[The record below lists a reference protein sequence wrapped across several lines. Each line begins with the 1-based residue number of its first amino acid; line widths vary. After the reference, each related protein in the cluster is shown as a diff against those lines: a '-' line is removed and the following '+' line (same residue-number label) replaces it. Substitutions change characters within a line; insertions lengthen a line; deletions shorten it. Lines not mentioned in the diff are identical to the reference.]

1 MKTMTSWIRQCLVG
15 LSILLAMTVILGV
28 AYPAVVWGVSRIGS
42 TSADGSAVTDSNG
55 CVVGSSLIG
64 IDPQVPAGEPDKY
77 LHARVLGSDEDPMAP
92 GDPSAS
98 AASNQG
104 PSSEKLAGWINARRQ
119 IIAAREGVSP
129 VQVPADAVT
138 GSGSS
143 LDPDISEAYAELQ
156 VPRIA
161 RENQLSEQ
169 QVRDV
174 IKDNTGGRQLGF
186 LGQPTV
192 NVVQV
197 NLGLGLTAPNCG

>member
-1 MKTMTSWIRQCLVG
+1 MNTVTAWIRQCVVG
-15 LSILLAMTVILGV
+15 LSVLLAMTVILGV

-42 TSADGSAVTDSNG
+42 TSAEGSQVTDSNG

-77 LHARVLGSDEDPMAP
+77 LHARVLGSADDPMAP
-92 GDPSAS
+92 GDPAAS

-104 PSSEKLAGWINARRQ
+104 PNSEKLAGWIDARRE
-119 IIAAREGVSP
+119 IIATREGVTP
-129 VQVPADAVT
+129 GQVPPDAVT

-143 LDPDISEAYAELQ
+143 LDPDISQAYAELQ

-161 RENQLSEQ
+161 RENKLTEQ
-169 QVRDV
+169 RVRELIDA
-174 IKDNTGGRQLGF
+174 NTDGRQLGF

-192 NVVQV
+192 NVLQV
-197 NLGLGLTAPNCG
+197 NLGLGLTAPSCG

>member
-1 MKTMTSWIRQCLVG
+1 MNTVTSWIRQCVVG
-15 LSILLAMTVILGV
+15 LSILLTMTVILGV

-42 TSADGSAVTDSNG
+42 TSAEGSQVTDSNG

-64 IDPQVPAGEPDKY
+64 IDLQVPEGEPDKY
-77 LHARVLGSDEDPMAP
+77 LHARVLGSADDPMAP

-104 PSSEKLAGWINARRQ
+104 PNSEKLAGWIDARRA
-119 IIAAREGVSP
+119 IISTREGVMP
-129 VQVPADAVT
+129 AQVPPDAVT

-161 RENQLSEQ
+161 RENRISEL
-169 QVRDV
+169 QVRDI
-174 IKDNTGGRQLGF
+174 IKNNTDGRQLGF

-192 NVVQV
+192 NVLQV